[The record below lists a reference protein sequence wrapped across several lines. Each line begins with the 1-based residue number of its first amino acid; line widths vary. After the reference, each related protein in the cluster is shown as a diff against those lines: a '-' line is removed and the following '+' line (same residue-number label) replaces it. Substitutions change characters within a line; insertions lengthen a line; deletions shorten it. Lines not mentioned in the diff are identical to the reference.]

1 MEKKI
6 IVIMVALVVVA
17 AVAVAA
23 ITAGVGVG
31 GTRAGGFTSTF
42 DKLVKSDVNQ
52 TYNMYL
58 HLPTNW
64 EEGDKKTV
72 SDTIVDMWYF
82 RQAVGQTY
90 VYMTHLEFVYLGEK
104 WNNPTRGT
112 SFYVPQDVP
121 GASAWM
127 HVDHGLIEIDV
138 SSATNL
144 TARYDI
150 GDTISLTTML
160 SVNSNALLA
169 FGEWQVANT
178 I

>member
-6 IVIMVALVVVA
+6 IAIMVALVVVA
-17 AVAVAA
+17 LVVVAA
-23 ITAGVGVG
+23 ITIGAGVGG
-31 GTRAGGFTSTF
+31 AKAGGFTSTF
-42 DKLVKSDVNQ
+42 DRLVKSDVNQ

-64 EEGDKKTV
+64 QEGDKKTV
-72 SDTIVDMWYF
+72 SDTIVDMWYS

-90 VYMTHLEFVYLGEK
+90 VYMTHLVFVYLGEK
-104 WNNPTRGT
+104 WNNPTHGT
-112 SFYVPQDVP
+112 SFYVPQDIP
-121 GASAWM
+121 FASSWM
-127 HVDHGLIEIDV
+127 HVDHGVIEIEV

-144 TARYDI
+144 TAKYDI
-150 GDTISLTTML
+150 GDTITLTAML